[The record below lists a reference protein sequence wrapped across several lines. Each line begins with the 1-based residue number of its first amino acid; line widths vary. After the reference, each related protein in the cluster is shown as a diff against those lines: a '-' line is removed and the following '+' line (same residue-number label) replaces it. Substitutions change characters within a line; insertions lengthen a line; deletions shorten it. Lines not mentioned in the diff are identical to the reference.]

1 MKTSAREDLL
11 EALCILSR
19 AKPEP
24 PTLSELSGQ
33 LSRTPE
39 EIRGHL
45 TTMQDQGDLRLLPGE
60 RIELTS
66 QGSHI
71 GDQVAKKH
79 QVLEC
84 FLSDILGMDRGA
96 ASEEACILEHDISDE
111 ALDRLDRYM
120 SRPAKRWRRGKH
132 EKSSL
137 PTLLD
142 YPAGSDLTVS
152 SVKCPGGCQRL
163 FDMGIIPGEQIRLV
177 TTLDN
182 KAMVIHVKGF
192 DIAISPEIASCIF
205 VEKVE

>member
-19 AKPEP
+19 TKPEP
-24 PTLSELSGQ
+24 PTISDLSEH

-45 TTMQDQGDLRLLPGE
+45 GTMQDQGDLRLLSGD
-60 RIELTS
+60 RVELTPE
-66 QGSHI
+66 GSRI
-71 GDQVAKKH
+71 GNQVAKKH

-84 FLSDILGMDRGA
+84 FLSDILGMDRGT

-120 SRPAKRWRRGKH
+120 SRPGKRWRRGKH

-142 YPAGSDLTVS
+142 YPAGSDLKVS

-163 FDMGIIPGEQIRLV
+163 FDMGIVPGEQVRLV

-205 VEKVE
+205 VEKAE